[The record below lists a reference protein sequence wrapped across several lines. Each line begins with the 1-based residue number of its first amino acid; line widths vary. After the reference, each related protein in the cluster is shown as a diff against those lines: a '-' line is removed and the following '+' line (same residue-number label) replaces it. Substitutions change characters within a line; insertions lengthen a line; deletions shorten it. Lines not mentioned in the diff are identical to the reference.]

1 MVLVMLGTQNNSFH
15 RLLEEKDRLIENKVI
30 NEEVIVQK
38 GYTKYESKNMKTI
51 DFISRDELENLEKQ
65 ASYIITHGGVGSIV
79 SSLEKGKKVIAV
91 PRLHKYSEHV
101 NDHQKEIIKK
111 FNENKNIIGI
121 QSVEELE
128 DAVKR
133 VSEFKPNQFKGNN
146 QKMLKIIECFIE
158 NI

>member
-15 RLLEEKDRLIENKVI
+15 RLLEEIDRLIENKVI

-38 GYTKYESKNMKTI
+38 GYTKYESKNMKSI

>member
-15 RLLEEKDRLIENKVI
+15 RLLEEIDRLIENKVI

-65 ASYIITHGGVGSIV
+65 AGYIITHGGVGSIV
-79 SSLEKGKKVIAV
+79 SSLEKGKKVIVV

-133 VSEFKPNQFKGNN
+133 VSEFKPNQFRGNN
-146 QKMLKIIECFIE
+146 QKMLKIIEEFIE

>member
-15 RLLEEKDRLIENKVI
+15 RLLEEIDRLIENKVI

>member
-15 RLLEEKDRLIENKVI
+15 RLLEEIDRLIENKVI

-38 GYTKYESKNMKTI
+38 GYTKYESKNMNTI

>member
-15 RLLEEKDRLIENKVI
+15 RLLEEIDRLIENKVI

-133 VSEFKPNQFKGNN
+133 VSEFNPNQFRGNN
-146 QKMLKIIECFIE
+146 QKMLKIIEEFIE

>member
-15 RLLEEKDRLIENKVI
+15 RLLEEIDRLIENKVI

-38 GYTKYESKNMKTI
+38 GYTKYESKNMKTM

-133 VSEFKPNQFKGNN
+133 VSEFKPNQFRGNN
-146 QKMLKIIECFIE
+146 QKMLKIIEEFIE

>member
-15 RLLEEKDRLIENKVI
+15 RLLEEIDRLIENKVI

-121 QSVEELE
+121 QSVGELE

>member
-15 RLLEEKDRLIENKVI
+15 RLLEEIDRLIENKVI

-121 QSVEELE
+121 QSVGELE

-133 VSEFKPNQFKGNN
+133 VSEFKPNQFKRNN

>member
-15 RLLEEKDRLIENKVI
+15 RLLEEIDRLIENKVI

-121 QSVEELE
+121 RSVEELE

>member
-1 MVLVMLGTQNNSFH
+1 MLGTQNNSFH
-15 RLLEEKDRLIENKVI
+15 RLLEEIDRLIENKVI